1 MSGARILVI
10 DDERQIHRFL
20 APALEAAGYDVEQA
34 HTGTEGLRLAAA
46 RAPDLV
52 LLDLGLPDED
62 GQVLLRRLRS
72 FSAVPVIILS
82 ARDQEAQKIMALD
95 NGADDYVEKPFGLG
109 ELLARIRAGLR
120 HRRMQEGLDTVLQAG
135 GLTLDLDKREVRE
148 DGQLVSLSKREFALL
163 EILMRNLGRVVT
175 HRQLLTAVWGPA
187 HAEDLQYLRVYV
199 WHLRQKLNPETMALL
214 INEPGVGYRMLAEM
228 PAGAADGSHHPG

>member
-1 MSGARILVI
+1 MTGARILVI
-10 DDERQIHRFL
+10 DDEKQIHRFL
-20 APALEAAGYDVEQA
+20 GPALDAAGYEVEPA
-34 HTGTEGLRLAAA
+34 MTGAEGLRLAAS

-62 GQVLLRRLRS
+62 GQKLLQRLRA

-120 HRRMQEGLDTVLQAG
+120 HRRMQDGLDPVLRAG
-135 GLTLDLDKREVRE
+135 ALTLDLEKRELRE
-148 DGQLVSLSKREFALL
+148 DGALLSLSKREFALL

-187 HAEDLQYLRVYV
+187 HAEDMQYLRVYI
-199 WHLRQKLNPETMALL
+199 WHLRQKLAPETMALL
-214 INEPGVGYRMLAEM
+214 INEPGVGYRLLAEASPM
-228 PAGAADGSHHPG
+228 AETASHHPG